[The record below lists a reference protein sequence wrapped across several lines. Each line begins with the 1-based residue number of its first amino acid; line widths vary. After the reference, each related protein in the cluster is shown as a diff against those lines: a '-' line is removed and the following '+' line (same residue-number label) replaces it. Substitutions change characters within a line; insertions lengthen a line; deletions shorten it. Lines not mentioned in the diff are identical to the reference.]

1 MRYAEYH
8 KEVARL
14 DKEIAKQLD
23 REVRASGNG
32 GPWYLHLFP
41 DMRTSVAAKAAKKR
55 GELARQRALFER
67 EMFGADALIWNSNPA
82 AVFRRTVPASP
93 EAVATLRAAADAAL
107 ELKA

>member
-23 REVRASGNG
+23 REVRAGGNG
-32 GPWYLHLFP
+32 GPWYLYLFP
-41 DMRTSVAAKAAKKR
+41 DMRPSAAEKAAKKR
-55 GELARQRALFER
+55 GELARQRTLLER
-67 EMFGADALIWNSNPA
+67 QMFGADALIWNANPM
-82 AVFRRTVPASP
+82 AVFRRTVPASS
-93 EAVATLRAAADAAL
+93 EAVSTLRAAADAAL